1 MVPERNLEPRP
12 RTASSPRPDSLSSR
26 YPCLNRAGG
35 VQSSALQV
43 SLEGQ
48 CSTTDPF
55 AEWENK
61 GLGEM
66 SRDVNKFG
74 RITFCSIAVIVIAA
88 LSVVGTGIAS
98 ASTNKPSA
106 ASDQYPPVVASQTT
120 AGSSPKTTSSQG
132 VASTG
137 GTLPFTG
144 VSLIWTA
151 VGAVALVGLGIGLR
165 RHDRKS

>member
-1 MVPERNLEPRP
+1 MNG
-12 RTASSPRPDSLSSR
+12 RTR
-26 YPCLNRAGG
+26 GWG
-35 VQSSALQV
+35 
-43 SLEGQ
+43 
-48 CSTTDPF
+48 
-55 AEWENK
+55 K
-61 GLGEM
+61 M

-74 RITFCSIAVIVIAA
+74 RITFCSLVVILIAA
-88 LSVVGTGIAS
+88 LSVAATGIAS

-106 ASDQYPPVVASQTT
+106 ASDQYVVVADKT
-120 AGSSPKTTSSQG
+120 APGPSVKTTSSPG

-151 VGAVALVGLGIGLR
+151 IGAVALVGLGMGLR